1 MANKKRI
8 SRYNVPMNRCRVS
21 FTDTD
26 GIPHDVEV
34 QAASLYEAVAPA
46 VAEFPADKLTA
57 AWAR

>member
-1 MANKKRI
+1 
-8 SRYNVPMNRCRVS
+8 MNRCRVS